1 MATER
6 LSFQALDSLKLGKL
20 KKAVDAWTEM
30 RKKLD
35 DIAEGGEGATAAQLE
50 RMTAGADWSGA
61 NAQITE
67 KFTKQTAE
75 QVRAMAEQ
83 AESVRVLLSGAHSA
97 FQGHKTD
104 LRNEVEDAAKKD
116 VLVLSDGKIVPIGPS
131 GQNPDAKPP
140 TQGTIDGVKAR
151 IDKILEGAGRDN
163 GIARRGLEKLAQD
176 PYSFASISYK
186 SFEDADAEQGVK
198 DAEDA
203 ADLMRR
209 KDQLTGSQLTQLEKL
224 LERQH
229 NNPAFAEKLATEMGP
244 EGVLQFWRSVADPGH
259 GDTPTGA
266 RSDALGRVQ
275 DQLSLTLAT
284 ASHVDT
290 PAMEEWKKN
299 FIDAGSKQFGHP
311 DVMAKGWGFQYA
323 SALMGKGKFD
333 TDFLDQYGDALLK
346 FEKEKTKGAFDPAGL
361 WANPAGGSPVIN
373 HSGKDP
379 MTDPM
384 TGFLKATSHNPEF
397 ASELFDDKE
406 TAKYLLND
414 REYYPEDSPHSPDRS
429 ELKER
434 ASVNALG
441 DALFAGGSG
450 VNPDE
455 PGAAY
460 VKPNPTHERILDN
473 ALSIL
478 GEQKDDMAPELRDD
492 TAKLLVT
499 HGEATYETMSD
510 HNPPGRSVLDHEDLA
525 QVTKQIA
532 RTPEAHALLQEGM
545 GLQIMQEMDGL
556 GDLEKYTEEAQDG
569 SLRKAGTALGFL
581 EGARYEALETDK
593 DDPAWK
599 ARMAYHGIGSVFGEI
614 PVVGDVAQRGVDAL
628 TEQWRLHE
636 EAEIEDAHE
645 ENVWETSTA
654 RQEKTQ
660 DLFEYW
666 NAITGRYDDDSEGS
680 NLAQYDKEGGHID
693 GVEAGRNAFGTA
705 IGKAP

>member
-6 LSFQALDSLKLGKL
+6 LGFQALDTLKLGKL
-20 KKAVDAWTEM
+20 KKAVDAWADM
-30 RKKLD
+30 RTKLG

-61 NAQITE
+61 NAQITQ

-75 QVRAMAEQ
+75 QVRKMAEQ
-83 AESVRVLLSGAHSA
+83 AESVRVVLSGAHSA
-97 FQGHKTD
+97 LKRHKKN
-104 LRNEVEDAAKKD
+104 LQNEIEDAAKKD
-116 VLVLSDGKIVPIGPS
+116 VLVLSDGSVNPVNPS
-131 GQNPDAKPP
+131 AQNPDAKPP
-140 TQGTIDGVKAR
+140 TQGTIDGVKER
-151 IDKILEGAGRDN
+151 IDTILEEAGHDN
-163 GIARRGLEKLAQD
+163 AVARRGLEKLAKD
-176 PYSFASISYK
+176 PYSFADISYK

-209 KDQLTGSQLTQLEKL
+209 KDKLTGPQLAQLEEL

-244 EGVLQFWRSVADPGH
+244 EGVLQFWRSVADPGQ

-311 DVMAKGWGFQYA
+311 DIMAKGWGFQYA

-333 TDFLDQYGDALLK
+333 SDFLDQYGDALTK
-346 FEKEKTKGAFDPAGL
+346 FEKEKTKGAIDPAGL
-361 WANPAGGSPVIN
+361 WANPANGDPVIN

-397 ASELFDDKE
+397 ASELFGDE
-406 TAKYLLND
+406 QTAKYLLKD
-414 REYYPEDSPHSPDRS
+414 REYYPEDSPHSPDNS

-455 PGAAY
+455 KGAEFTTPDSGQKR
-460 VKPNPTHERILDN
+460 VLHN
-473 ALSIL
+473 ALSVL
-478 GEQKDDMAPELRDD
+478 GEQNDEMAPELRDD
-492 TAKLLVT
+492 MAKLLVT
-499 HGEATYETMSD
+499 HGDDTYETVSEQ
-510 HNPPGRSVLDHEDLA
+510 NPTGGSPLDHEDLA
-525 QVTKQIA
+525 QVTKQIS

-545 GLQIMQEMDGL
+545 GLQIMKDMDGIE
-556 GDLEKYTEEAQDG
+556 DMSKQAQDG
-569 SLRKAGTALGFL
+569 SLRKAGTVLGYL
-581 EGARYEALETDK
+581 EEARYQALETDK
-593 DDPAWK
+593 DDPAWT
-599 ARMAYHGIGSVFGEI
+599 ARMAYHGIGSVVGEI

-628 TEQWRLHE
+628 TEQWRMHE
-636 EAEIEDAHE
+636 EAEIEQAQE
-645 ENVWETSTA
+645 EEIKENNNV
-654 RQEKTQ
+654 RKLKTQ

-666 NAITGRYDDDSEGS
+666 NDKTGRHDPDDNSKEDGLTEYDEEGHH
-680 NLAQYDKEGGHID
+680 LD
-693 GVEAGRNAFGTA
+693 GVDVGQKNFRTA
-705 IGKAP
+705 TGKTP

>member
-1 MATER
+1 
-6 LSFQALDSLKLGKL
+6 
-20 KKAVDAWTEM
+20 
-30 RKKLD
+30 
-35 DIAEGGEGATAAQLE
+35 
-50 RMTAGADWSGA
+50 MTAGADWSGA
-61 NAQITE
+61 NAQITQ

-75 QVRAMAEQ
+75 QVRKMAEQ
-83 AESVRVLLSGAHSA
+83 AESVRVVLSGAHSA

-104 LRNEVEDAAKKD
+104 LQNEVEDAAKKD

-151 IDKILEGAGRDN
+151 IDKILEDAGHDN
-163 GIARRGLEKLAQD
+163 GIARRGLEKLAKD
-176 PYSFASISYK
+176 PYSFADISYK
-186 SFEDADAEQGVK
+186 SLEDADSEQGAK
-198 DAEDA
+198 DAEEA
-203 ADLMRR
+203 AGLMRR
-209 KDQLTGSQLTQLEKL
+209 KDKLTGPQLAQLEEL

-244 EGVLQFWRSVADPGH
+244 EGVLQFWRSVADPGQ

-299 FIDAGSKQFGHP
+299 FIEAGSKQFGHP
-311 DVMAKGWGFQYA
+311 DIMAKGWGFQYA

-414 REYYPEDSPHSPDRS
+414 REYYPEDSPHNPDRS
-429 ELKER
+429 ELKGR

-450 VNPDE
+450 VDPDE
-455 PGAAY
+455 KGADY
-460 VKPNPTHERILDN
+460 VTHDSGHKRVLDN
-473 ALSIL
+473 ALSVL
-478 GEQKDDMAPELRDD
+478 GEQKDEMAPELRDD
-492 TAKLLVT
+492 MAKLLVN
-499 HGEATYETMSD
+499 HGNGINETMSIQDPGPGDERYVD
-510 HNPPGRSVLDHEDLA
+510 HGDLA
-525 QVTKQIA
+525 QVTKQIS
-532 RTPEAHALLQEGM
+532 RDPQAHGIL
-545 GLQIMQEMDGL
+545 
-556 GDLEKYTEEAQDG
+556 QDG
-569 SLRKAGTALGFL
+569 IAQHIARDMNDIGDTSDKAQNAALTKAGTTLGFM
-581 EGARYEALETDK
+581 EEARYQALETDK
-593 DDPAWK
+593 DDPAWT
-599 ARMAYHGIGSVFGEI
+599 ARMAYHGFGSVVGEI
-614 PVVGDVAQRGVDAL
+614 PVVGDVAQRGVDSL
-628 TEQWRLHE
+628 TEQWRMHKE
-636 EAEIEDAHE
+636 EEINEAHSEDME
-645 ENVWETSTA
+645 SSGQTRTA
-654 RQEKTQ
+654 KSYE
-660 DLFEYW
+660 LFDYW
-666 NAITGRYDDDSEGS
+666 NDITGRYDDNLSKEEKLEKYDDRSDHLSGVDEGQKAFRRS
-680 NLAQYDKEGGHID
+680 
-693 GVEAGRNAFGTA
+693 AGE
-705 IGKAP
+705 KP